1 MLHHKTMGPNTFGE
15 YQVTYQTPGCD
26 VPTVA
31 CSGMRSRGA
40 ADNEAKR
47 LNDAQLNR
55 ERVIQA
61 DASARG
67 LHTIHPDLEQ
77 Q

>member
-1 MLHHKTMGPNTFGE
+1 MLVHEAQGPDAVGE
-15 YQVTYQTPGCD
+15 FQVTYQTPGCN

-40 ADNEAKR
+40 ADTEAKR

-61 DASARG
+61 DAIARG
-67 LHTIHPDLEQ
+67 LRTIHPDLEQ

>member
-1 MLHHKTMGPNTFGE
+1 MLHHQTKGPDAAGE
-15 YQVTYQTPGCD
+15 FQFTYQTPGCD

-31 CSGMRSRGA
+31 CSGMRSREV
-40 ADNEAKR
+40 ADTEAKR

-61 DASARG
+61 DAIARG
-67 LHTIHPDLEQ
+67 LRTIHPDLEQ